1 MNKRAVKLDVNE
13 VPQTKPLSFEEQT
26 VQNQVLFAAWGKISI
41 EANESQILEFGT
53 FKQAKTEYFLMAE
66 IDYWSQVRFLGKVV
80 YNF

>member
-13 VPQTKPLSFEEQT
+13 VAQTKPLSFEEQT
-26 VQNQVLFAAWGKISI
+26 GQNQVLFSAWGKISI
-41 EANESQILEFGT
+41 EANKSQILEFGI

-66 IDYWSQVRFLGKVV
+66 IDDWSQVRFLGEVV